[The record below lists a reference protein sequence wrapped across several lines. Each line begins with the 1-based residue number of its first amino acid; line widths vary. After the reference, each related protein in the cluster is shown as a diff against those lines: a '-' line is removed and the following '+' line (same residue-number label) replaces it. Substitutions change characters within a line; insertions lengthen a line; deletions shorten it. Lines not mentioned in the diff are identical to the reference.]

1 MSAAAQIPSKA
12 TNPRTAGTH
21 AQREPD
27 TMVSA
32 VPSGVAGCGVLSTV
46 SFVVSVTDLTTQ
58 AGWMVAL
65 AIAALVAAGWRK
77 TARATPQT
85 PRREPVVRRKWVPI
99 GVAET
104 TVPLYRR
111 PNVLRRAWA
120 IVACSGI
127 ALVLGA
133 VLAIVI
139 AFGVSYAVITLTDL
153 LKQ

>member
-120 IVACSGI
+120 IVASSGI